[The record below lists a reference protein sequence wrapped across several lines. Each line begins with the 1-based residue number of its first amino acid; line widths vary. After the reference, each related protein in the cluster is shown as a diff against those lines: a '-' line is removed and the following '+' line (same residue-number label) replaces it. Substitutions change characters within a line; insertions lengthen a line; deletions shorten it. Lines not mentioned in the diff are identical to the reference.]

1 MMQLV
6 TTVKRN
12 YSDSL
17 RIDQISRL
25 TINFTDARFDNG
37 YPQLAIASWP
47 ARRASYP
54 IQALSSPAMEHQAA
68 KSEYLLWGQKQTG
81 TIHSPA
87 YGGLN
92 RSSGH
97 IMKFSVFTKRH
108 TTTLIY
114 VPYLPKVPMYIVLH
128 TCYAYLP
135 RGSYVGTYC
144 RYALYHGR
152 CMSYIAMYGV
162 PTYMSS

>member
-1 MMQLV
+1 VLKDHGLLSILRALAQVQYVKQNIHIIEQLRKEELEV
-6 TTVKRN
+6 
-12 YSDSL
+12 
-17 RIDQISRL
+17 Q
-25 TINFTDARFDNG
+25 
-37 YPQLAIASWP
+37 
-47 ARRASYP
+47 
-54 IQALSSPAMEHQAA
+54 E
-68 KSEYLLWGQKQTG
+68 
-81 TIHSPA
+81 

>member
-1 MMQLV
+1 MQRSLQLRPSLSIYL
-6 TTVKRN
+6 KKYRFPLCAARN
-12 YSDSL
+12 IVMTLRHSANKNWGIVRL
-17 RIDQISRL
+17 RI
-25 TINFTDARFDNG
+25 
-37 YPQLAIASWP
+37 
-47 ARRASYP
+47 RAS
-54 IQALSSPAMEHQAA
+54 SS
-68 KSEYLLWGQKQTG
+68 Y
-81 TIHSPA
+81 